1 MCYKKIVRLLLF
13 IIIISC
19 LFTINIDAQESPF
32 ECSTDPELIQEGTN
46 ALIQKKLARLNQEY
60 NPFDSNISLF
70 SQFVDDQSVGLMPS
84 MGNVRILVLPI
95 EFADIKMDR
104 DIYAGLERSFFQEY
118 DETKIMN
125 ELSVSG
131 RYKRLSYGKLNITG
145 DILPLY
151 TVSQNRS
158 ECSDYAKVITEALD
172 SYADIINYDD
182 YDSDGDGYIDC
193 LYIQHSEQRNMTP
206 WKTWVIS
213 GLSITP
219 QNANGKR
226 FQYIGMSSVANS
238 IDTLFNFSGS
248 IAHEIGHMMGLPDNY
263 KPEDWSNNCVLES
276 NLDDIMGM
284 GQRHKSSYFNIYHR
298 YLLDWVE
305 PEVLP
310 YTDTLQDIELNAVEL
325 YTEETADKNKAVLFI
340 PDTSLLPFS
349 EFYIAEYRAGGL
361 EDFYTNNPGIVLW
374 HCNTSVNNY
383 GQYVEPD
390 NYIKPVYKSGGI
402 SYAAGDVYVPGDEF
416 SDSTNPSSKFYDG
429 IYTGAYMKVLATDSQ
444 KATVSAGFKE
454 PDLSPAPNITIS
466 PPSKKAVKRGTTVTY
481 SVIYQNYTNIF
492 LDSSYILINAMG
504 DVSASPSHSSKNN
517 VNTVYLESI
526 TGEGILGFS
535 IPKNTAVNGSKVAP
549 AAVSET
555 FYVDNTPPE
564 IVLNGSSEIT
574 LVLGDTYTEQG
585 AQITDNLDPDIESKL
600 VINNSSVKTNQLGTY
615 SVTYNAKDH
624 AGNKAQQVIR
634 TVKVID
640 QKPPLTAQ
648 VQYSTDTLTNQDVTV
663 TLLPSEAVTE
673 DTILTHT
680 FTENGSYTFTLTDLF
695 GNMVQIPVK
704 VTWIDKTPPTAEVEY
719 STASPTNRDVTAKLV
734 NISESIKE
742 SDLSYTFTQ
751 NGEHTFTITDQAGNT
766 AAITA
771 RVDWID
777 KIAPQGTVSY
787 STTEATNRDVTATVT
802 FDKEN
807 VRVTNNSGSASYTF
821 TEDGEFIFEFED
833 AFGNA
838 GTATA
843 KVSWIDKAIPKGTV
857 IYSTTAPTNQNVTAT
872 VIFDKTNVTVTNNN
886 NSNAYVFT
894 GNNEFTF
901 EFEDALGNKGTAT
914 ARVTW
919 IDKSVPQGKISYS
932 TATPTN
938 QNVTA
943 VICFDKDNVTV
954 TNNNGSTSYIF
965 TKNDEFTFE
974 FEDALGNK
982 GTAIAKVNWIDKI
995 PPKGIVSYS
1004 TASLTNGDVTA
1015 GITFDKEDVTI
1026 TNNDGKLSYVF
1037 TQNGAFIFEFEDA
1050 LGNKGVTVAEVSWI
1064 DKTPPT
1070 AEIEYSTVSPTNGDV
1085 TAKLVHIS
1093 ETIKENDLSYTFTEN
1108 GEHTFTITD
1117 EAGNTA
1123 AITAKVDWI
1132 DKSVPQG
1139 EVSYSIPDLTN
1150 KDVTAT
1156 VRFDKA
1162 NVTVTNNGGSASYT
1176 FKENGEFTFEFEDAL
1191 GNKGTAIAK
1200 VNWIDKAAPK
1210 GTISY
1215 STTDLTNGNVTATIR
1230 FDKANVAVTN
1240 NNSNN
1245 TYVFTQNGEFI
1256 FEFQDALGN
1265 TGTAT
1270 AKVDWI
1276 DEVPLPPVD
1285 TMEPI
1290 GEYNNTV
1297 RIEKCITE
1305 DRLMFTITSLT
1316 GQELPQFNLFI
1327 AEYDE
1332 DGSLT
1337 KVQVGNCVIQDNSVV
1352 ISANL
1357 AGFNRYKIILWD
1369 DTQRPLIDCCSK

>member
-1 MCYKKIVRLLLF
+1 MCYKKIVCLLLF
-13 IIIISC
+13 VIIISC

-46 ALIQKKLARLNQEY
+46 ALIQKKLAELNKEY
-60 NPFDSNISLF
+60 SPFDSDISLF
-70 SQFVDDQSVGLMPS
+70 SQFIGYQAKGLMPS
-84 MGNVRILVLPI
+84 TGNVRILVLPI
-95 EFADIKMDR
+95 EFADIKMSESR
-104 DIYAGLERSFFQEY
+104 YAGLY
-118 DETKIMN
+118 DEFFADYDASKPYR
-125 ELSVSG
+125 ELSVHG
-131 RYKRLSYGKLNITG
+131 MYKRLSYGKLNVTG
-145 DILPLY
+145 DVLPLY
-151 TVSQNRS
+151 TASKNRG
-158 ECSDYAKVITEALD
+158 EYDATQIGALITEALN
-172 SYADIINYDD
+172 SYDINYAD
-182 YDSDGDGYIDC
+182 YDSDKDGYIDC
-193 LYIQHSEQRNMTP
+193 LIVKHPFPGLKPWMT
-206 WKTWVIS
+206 WMIS
-213 GLSITP
+213 ALGVKP
-219 QNANGKR
+219 DKANGLK
-226 FQYIGMSSVANS
+226 FYSMVLSSTTSNDAATDV
-238 IDTLFNFSGS
+238 
-248 IAHEIGHMMGLPDNY
+248 HEMGHMMGLPDNY
-263 KPEDWSNNCVLES
+263 LVDTQNNCILEA
-276 NLDDIMGM
+276 NCADVMGS
-284 GQRHKSSYFNIYHR
+284 GQQWDAGYFNIYHR

-325 YTEETADKNKAVLFI
+325 YTDETADKNKAVLFI

-383 GQYVEPD
+383 GQYVEPG
-390 NYIKPVYKSGGI
+390 NYIKPVYKSGGT
-402 SYAAGDVYVPGDEF
+402 SYAAKDVYIPGDEF

-444 KATVSAGFKE
+444 KATISAGFKE

-466 PPSKKAVKRGTTVTY
+466 PPSKKAVKSGTTVTY
-481 SVIYQNYTNIF
+481 SVKYQNYTNIF

-549 AAVSET
+549 AAISET

-564 IVLNGSSEIT
+564 IVLNGNSEIT

-624 AGNKAQQVIR
+624 AGNKAQQVVR
-634 TVKVID
+634 TVKVVD

-695 GNMVQIPVK
+695 GNMVQIPVE

-734 NISESIKE
+734 NISELIKE

-807 VRVTNNSGSASYTF
+807 VRVTNNNGSASYTF

-843 KVSWIDKAIPKGTV
+843 KVSWIDKAVPKGTV

-886 NSNAYVFT
+886 NSNTYVFT

-919 IDKSVPQGKISYS
+919 IDKSVPQGKIAYS
-932 TATPTN
+932 TSTPTN

-974 FEDALGNK
+974 FEDSLGNK
-982 GTAIAKVNWIDKI
+982 GTATAKVNWINKT

-1015 GITFDKEDVTI
+1015 EITFDKEDVTI

-1085 TAKLVHIS
+1085 IAKLVHIS

-1276 DEVPLPPVD
+1276 NEVPLPPVD

-1337 KVQVGNCVIQDNSVV
+1337 KVQVGNCIIQDNSVV